1 MHIPATRRGY
11 ISESGEPGLN
21 APAAPSDDARGDVS
35 APAGSGEVSP
45 ARPIRGKAAEDFLL
59 LLARAVQQFHTYP
72 TASPMCQQAVEAC
85 LRSLVSID
93 SGEHVAFRVAP
104 AELIV
109 DEAATGRGT
118 LIEVELARR
127 LHAAAVAEVTIGRT
141 ASARE
146 LARFCGDLV
155 DAADRRVPRAGLI
168 EMLSDH
174 GIERISLR
182 PAYRPE
188 VLAVRP
194 ADEPVQQL
202 IDHERERRERQFA
215 EGPTNHLYPPGKG
228 WIRVDPSARLGTV
241 SLIDLAL
248 LADDP
253 STLAGMLMRLTDDD
267 AREAAPEE
275 VLSQK
280 YSDVARLFSA
290 MDPRVARVMFAKLA
304 RAVLDLDS
312 NHRQALLKRT
322 ILPGLLDGRM
332 DGAVLRDFPDLELA
346 DSLCLLLDLEAA
358 APEVVTAALARLE
371 LSPERQAAVLPLLEQ
386 RVQKRID
393 ARPHDQ
399 SVDAHARRLVR
410 IDRERARDVAE
421 FAAFDLAL
429 DDHARG
435 VLQQIRDGIAASDTT
450 VVQLECLWKLTRLE
464 PNPEA
469 VQRFLLCAQPLLEHI
484 EGQERWD
491 ALVSWMTR
499 YRELAD
505 GLAASRPDV
514 ADLVHARAN
523 AWCTPERASR
533 IVALAERDDDGK
545 ATARAFVRALGSA
558 AAAPLVAAAAQ
569 GSRAAAQ
576 VICDEAFVLAAG
588 LASAIEG
595 ADAAEQRLI
604 ARALG
609 LAGPGGEAALGVL
622 VRIGDEHT
630 VREALRALARIGT
643 SEAAALVSALIQ
655 EGRGWIIGA
664 AEQTLW
670 HFPKPEADR
679 QVIALLS
686 RQDFIVKHPQV
697 ASRLIDHAPRE
708 HVSRTA
714 ILEALQALRY
724 RVWNPPVARVG
735 RKARAMLAQG

>member
-1 MHIPATRRGY
+1 MHIPATRRDY
-11 ISESGEPGLN
+11 VSESGEPGLN
-21 APAAPSDDARGDVS
+21 APAARSEGAGADAS
-35 APAGSGEVSP
+35 A
-45 ARPIRGKAAEDFLL
+45 FLL
-59 LLARAVQQFHTYP
+59 LLARAVHQFHTYP
-72 TASPMCQQAVEAC
+72 PASPMCQQAVDAC
-85 LRSLVSID
+85 LRGLVSIET
-93 SGEHVAFRVAP
+93 GEHVAFRVAP
-104 AELIV
+104 GELIV
-109 DEAATGRGT
+109 DEGSTGRGT
-118 LIEVELARR
+118 LVEVELARR
-127 LHAAAVAEVTIGRT
+127 LHAAGIAEVTIGRT
-141 ASARE
+141 ATARE

-155 DAADRRVPRAGLI
+155 SAADPRVPRAGLI

-174 GIERISLR
+174 GVERITLR

-188 VLAVRP
+188 VLGVSP
-194 ADEPVQQL
+194 AEEPLQQL
-202 IDHERERRERQFA
+202 IDHERERRQHQFA
-215 EGPTNHLYPPGKG
+215 EGPTSHLYPPGKG
-228 WIRVDPSARLGTV
+228 WVRVDPSARLGTV

-253 STLAGMLMRLTDDD
+253 STLAGMLMRLTDDE
-267 AREAAPEE
+267 AQNAAPAD

-280 YSDVARLFSA
+280 YSDVARLFAA

-312 NHRQALLKRT
+312 DHRQALLKRT

-371 LSPERQAAVLPLLEQ
+371 LSPERQAAVIPLLEQ
-386 RVQKRID
+386 RVQTRMD
-393 ARPHDQ
+393 AAPQDQ

-429 DDHARG
+429 DDHART
-435 VLQQIRDGIAASDTT
+435 VLQQIRDGIASTDTT
-450 VVQLECLWKLTRLE
+450 LVQLDCLWKLTRLE

-469 VQRFLLCAQPLLEHI
+469 VQRFLLCAQPLLEDV
-484 EGQERWD
+484 ERRERWD
-491 ALVSWMTR
+491 ALVVWLTR

-505 GLAASRPDV
+505 TLAESRPDV
-514 ADLVHARAN
+514 AELVRARLS
-523 AWCTPERASR
+523 AWAASERATA
-533 IVALAERDDDGK
+533 ILGLAERDEEGK
-545 ATARAFVRALGSA
+545 QAARAFVRAVGSA
-558 AAAPLVAAAAQ
+558 IAAPLLEAAAR
-569 GSRAAAQ
+569 GNRAAAQ
-576 VICDEAFVLAAG
+576 VICDEAVVLAPGLSAAVEAG
-588 LASAIEG
+588 DVSAH
-595 ADAAEQRLI
+595 RLI

-609 LAGPGGEAALGVL
+609 LAGSGGEPALGAL
-622 VRIGDEHT
+622 LRSRDEHT
-630 VREALRALARIGT
+630 VREALRALARLGT
-643 SEAAALVSALIQ
+643 SEAAALVSALLE
-655 EGRGWIIGA
+655 EGRGWITGA

-686 RQDFIVKHPQV
+686 RQEFIVKQPQI

-708 HVSRTA
+708 HVNRTS

-724 RVWNPPVARVG
+724 RVWNPPLARVG
-735 RKARAMLAQG
+735 RKARAVLAQG